1 MKARYRKSGLLI
13 VVSGPSGVGK
23 GTICAALRE
32 SVPQLVY
39 SVSVT
44 TRKPRNGEQEGV
56 NYFFKTVAE
65 FEQMI
70 QAKQLI
76 EWAQYVDNYYG
87 TPRQFVEETLAT
99 GQDIILEIDVQGAL
113 QVKQSFPDAVFIF
126 FLPPTMDDLRKRIKY
141 RGTESQVVLNQ
152 RLDAASKEYQ
162 FLDRYDYVVINDEVE
177 QACERIRAILVAEH
191 LRADRVVVGNEGT
204 EV

>member
-23 GTICAALRE
+23 GTVCAALRE

-65 FEQMI
+65 FERMI
-70 QAKQLI
+70 QAEQLI

-87 TPRQFVEETLAT
+87 TPRKFVEETLAA

-126 FLPPTMDDLRKRIKY
+126 LLPPTMDDLRKRIEY

-191 LRADRVVVGNEGT
+191 LRVDRVVVGNEGT